1 MHIQSDRAFV
11 PAGSPTVRYLQ
22 VLISAPAQSAAA
34 AAVRPPV
41 SVAFVLDR
49 SGSMAGS
56 KIKMARAAVDHAIR
70 LLKPTDHLAVVC
82 YDEEITTVL
91 DRTLASTE
99 AKTLAGHR
107 LADIDARGATNL
119 SGGWLRGSDLA
130 KPSAPGAGASK
141 VMLFDGWPRQP
152 RRDRA

>member
-1 MHIQSDRAFV
+1 MHIQPIARSC
-11 PAGSPTVRYLQ
+11 PPQSPTVRYLQ
-22 VLISAPAQSAAA
+22 VLISAPPQSPAA

-41 SVAFVLDR
+41 SVALVLDR

-56 KIKMARAAVDHAIR
+56 KIEMARAAVDHAVR

-99 AKTLAGHR
+99 AKTLASHR

-119 SGGWLRGSDLA
+119 YGGWTRGSDLA
-130 KPSAPGAGASK
+130 KPDSA
-141 VMLFDGWPRQP
+141 
-152 RRDRA
+152 